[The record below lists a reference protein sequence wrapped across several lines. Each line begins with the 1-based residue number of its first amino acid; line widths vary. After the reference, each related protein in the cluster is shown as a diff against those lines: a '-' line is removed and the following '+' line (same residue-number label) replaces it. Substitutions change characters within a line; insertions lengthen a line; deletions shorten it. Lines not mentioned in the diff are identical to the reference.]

1 MDLTELLKKSGKECC
16 GCGACYNVCPKDAIE
31 MKENREGFLV
41 PSVQNSCIDCGL
53 CAKTCPV
60 LNPVY
65 SNQEKPDC
73 FAMTAAEEI
82 RKRSSSG
89 GFFTLLAEYVLKQ
102 GGIVFGAAWTP
113 EWTVRQIGIERE
125 EELDKL
131 RLSKYIQGDT
141 AYSYREAKQAL
152 QQGRQV
158 LYTGLPCQ
166 IAGLYAALG
175 NDHHP
180 GLITMEVC
188 CHGAPSAKV
197 FHKYLH
203 DNYPGQT
210 VTSVKFRDKSC
221 RDGSTAMSL
230 EFSDGGKVFH
240 LPKNDSFYAGFLPC
254 MIMRKSCAVCPFSRL
269 PRQADITVGDFWGC
283 RKFDSSLYD
292 GKGTSFV
299 LANNHRGMEI
309 VNRLKP
315 DFTLWKEVPLD
326 AVTKINKTILHPF
339 AAHPG
344 RKHFYSSLD
353 LKPFNEITEHALTH
367 HYDVGVV
374 GLWYGINYGS
384 ILTYYALYELLRD
397 LGYDPVML
405 PKPNNLWEE
414 RFNAPNTIA
423 QKFIWKHCNVFLPF
437 KHDSDFFRVNK
448 NCDNFVLGSDVVWS
462 YTICGQHV
470 DHFFF
475 LDWALGNRRKIAY
488 AASFGP
494 GLYGP
499 QSYVDGATAY
509 LAKFDAVSV
518 REDHGTAVLNEKGI
532 SSTQVLDPVFVC
544 DRKNYKALIA
554 SAPPPADGKFIFAY
568 MLQPR
573 DAEKRIEC
581 LERIAAS
588 KNAEILIC
596 GNPNPHEKKLSL
608 ALYGKY
614 LLPDLSVEE
623 WLAHISQCDC
633 YIGDSYH
640 GLCFSLIFHKPF
652 LIIYRFLKGGGS
664 IVRITSLLKLIG
676 EEDRIVNSLE
686 LSAKMDDAEKILN
699 REIDWKRVDEALAK
713 AAVISKE
720 WLRKALAAPKRAY
733 SHDDT
738 LLDNL
743 KLKLADC
750 ISQLNDLRAAVSDLQ
765 KKQQILD
772 DIPWTVRKWRDG
784 IQCLRENGF
793 RYTLRHL
800 FAKLGWRKS

>member
-1 MDLTELLKKSGKECC
+1 MDLTELLKKRGKECC
-16 GCGACYNVCPKDAIE
+16 GCGACRNVCPKDAIE

-397 LGYDPVML
+397 LGHDPVML
-405 PKPNNLWEE
+405 PKPDKLWEK
-414 RFNAPNTIA
+414 RFNAPDTIA
-423 QKFIWKHCNVFLPF
+423 QKFIWEHCNVFLPLQHPEDYYLF
-437 KHDSDFFRVNK
+437 NEICDSFIV
-448 NCDNFVLGSDVVWS
+448 GSDVVWR
-462 YTICGQHV
+462 YNICGEQV
-470 DHFFF
+470 GHFFF
-475 LDWALGNRRKIAY
+475 LDWVFGNRRKIAY
-488 AASFGP
+488 AASFG
-494 GLYGP
+494 GP
-499 QSYVDGATAY
+499 DLIGPPSYVEIAMAY
-509 LAKFDAVSV
+509 LKKFDAVSV
-518 REDHGTAVLNEKGI
+518 REARWLDILKANGIAGDAVM
-532 SSTQVLDPVFVC
+532 DPVFVC
-544 DRKNYKALIA
+544 DRKIYEDAIRA
-554 SAPPPADGKFIFAY
+554 SSFKSSEKFIFSY
-568 MLQPR
+568 FLQLNR
-573 DAEKRIEC
+573 AEDRISFLEKTAAQRKARIE
-581 LERIAAS
+581 
-588 KNAEILIC
+588 IC
-596 GNPNPHEKKLSL
+596 GNPNGRKKSEK
-608 ALYGKY
+608 AYGKY
-614 LLPDLSVEE
+614 LLPDLSVED
-623 WLAHISQCDC
+623 WLAHISSCDC

-640 GLCFSLIFHKPF
+640 GLCFALMYHRPF
-652 LIIYRFLKGGGS
+652 IIMQPPSAKS
-664 IVRITSLLKLIG
+664 IERINCLLKLTG
-676 EEDRIVNSLE
+676 LEDRLVDVTRLHARQDQMINVLKRQIDWDFVD
-686 LSAKMDDAEKILN
+686 ARIAEKAAFSRQWLQNALTMPQKPTSPNDII
-699 REIDWKRVDEALAK
+699 IDDLRIKLAK
-713 AAVISKE
+713 CSAELERRRLSYRIPYFCTKCSK
-720 WLRKALAAPKRAY
+720 
-733 SHDDT
+733 
-738 LLDNL
+738 
-743 KLKLADC
+743 
-750 ISQLNDLRAAVSDLQ
+750 
-765 KKQQILD
+765 
-772 DIPWTVRKWRDG
+772 G
-784 IQCLRENGF
+784 IKCLRENGLL
-793 RYTLRHL
+793 YTLRRI
-800 FAKLGWRKS
+800 AEKLRHR